1 MVGLWRYPIPGFFLL
16 AQFFLGILVAVGNLV
31 NNSVFL
37 CMSDEEN
44 QSSNDSFSEEGT
56 NGYFNLNQILQK
68 CPHSYSVM
76 HQYFALNWLS

>member
-1 MVGLWRYPIPGFFLL
+1 MVGLWHYPIPGFFLL

-44 QSSNDSFSEEGT
+44 QSSSDSFSEEGT
-56 NGYFNLNQILQK
+56 YSYFNLNQKIEL
-68 CPHSYSVM
+68 CPRIYSVRL
-76 HQYFALNWLS
+76 QYSPLY